1 VADALDYAHRH
12 GLVHRDIKPGNVLLS
27 GAHAYLCDFGVAHA
41 LRAAGDTEITETGM
55 VLGTPTYMSPEQ
67 ASAAGGID
75 GRSDIYSLGCVLYE
89 MLAGAPPFTCPTAP
103 AAFSGRLTQRP
114 APLRRMRPE
123 VPASVDMAVDRALQT
138 EPGDRFPTAAELRD
152 VLMGEPVRSPER
164 SAQLRSEA
172 RAHPTLAVTVA
183 VPEPPATATPGSPG
197 RRRVRTPLAAVMLGL
212 GFLIG
217 VGVLF
222 GWLRSHAS
230 EAAGGP
236 KRMAVLPFDNL
247 GDSADAYFADGVTD
261 AVRGKLAGVPGLQV
275 IASASANEY
284 KQTSKPP
291 QLIARELGVTYL
303 LVGKI
308 RWQKGEGRVNRVEVS
323 PELIDLT
330 NPGAPTTRW
339 QQPFDASLT
348 DVFQVQADIAGRVT
362 EALDVALGKSQRET
376 LGEPLTRN
384 VAAYDAYL
392 KGEEL
397 LKSGVDIATLRRAVA
412 EYEEAV
418 TLDSTFVAAWA
429 QLSRAHSFLYGA
441 GQIRA
446 AEAGQ
451 SRTAAERALA
461 LAPNRFEGHLALG
474 DYYSYIPGDN
484 VRASEQYALAQRTAP
499 NNAQVLAAAGASE
512 EGLGRWD
519 AAVAHF
525 RRALTLDPRAARTA
539 IGLARALLWLRRY
552 PEALQAE
559 DRALALTPASIAAL
573 EDRAMI
579 YLAQGDLAGARTVL
593 RAAPGEV
600 QPAALISFVAQTCDL
615 YWVLDEGQQRLLLRL
630 TPEAFDGN
638 RGTWGLA
645 LAGTY
650 ALRGDQEKVRAYAD
664 SARISLQEQLR
675 ATPGDAQLHVL
686 LGTALAYLGRRDEA
700 VSEGRRA
707 IALLP
712 VSKDAFTGA
721 YVQHQLTR
729 IYLLVGEPER
739 ALDQLEPLLTIPY
752 YISPGWLRIDPT
764 FAPLHGNPR
773 FERLINSS

>member
-1 VADALDYAHRH
+1 VQ
-12 GLVHRDIKPGNVLLS
+12 LS
-27 GAHAYLCDFGVAHA
+27 CL
-41 LRAAGDTEITETGM
+41 
-55 VLGTPTYMSPEQ
+55 
-67 ASAAGGID
+67 
-75 GRSDIYSLGCVLYE
+75 
-89 MLAGAPPFTCPTAP
+89 
-103 AAFSGRLTQRP
+103 
-114 APLRRMRPE
+114 
-123 VPASVDMAVDRALQT
+123 
-138 EPGDRFPTAAELRD
+138 
-152 VLMGEPVRSPER
+152 
-164 SAQLRSEA
+164 
-172 RAHPTLAVTVA
+172 
-183 VPEPPATATPGSPG
+183 
-197 RRRVRTPLAAVMLGL
+197 
-212 GFLIG
+212 
-217 VGVLF
+217 
-222 GWLRSHAS
+222 
-230 EAAGGP
+230 
-236 KRMAVLPFDNL
+236 AVLPFENL

-261 AVRGKLAGVPGLQV
+261 AVRGKLASVPGLQV

-284 KQTSKPP
+284 KHTRKSP
-291 QLIARELGVTYL
+291 QLIARELVVTYL

-330 NPGAPTTRW
+330 DPGAPTTRW

-376 LGEPLTRN
+376 LGEPLTHN
-384 VAAYDAYL
+384 LAAYDAYL

-397 LKSGVDIATLRRAVA
+397 LKTGVDFETLRRAVA

-451 SRTAAERALA
+451 SRAAAERALA

-559 DRALALTPASIAAL
+559 DRALALTPASLAAL

-600 QPAALISFVAQTCDL
+600 QPAALIGFVAQTCDL

-700 VSEGRRA
+700 VSEGRQA

-721 YVQHQLTR
+721 YLQHQLAR
-729 IYLLVGEPER
+729 IYLLIGEPGL
-739 ALDQLEPLLTIPY
+739 ALDQLEPLLKIPY
-752 YISPGWLRIDPT
+752 CLSPG
-764 FAPLHGNPR
+764 
-773 FERLINSS
+773 

>member
-1 VADALDYAHRH
+1 MITGSLTSAFAPHYELERELGRGGMATVYLGRDLRHERFVAIKVLHPTIAAAVGTERFLREIRIAAHLQHPHILPVFDSGECAGRLWYAMPYVEGESLRDRLRREGPLPLGTALRVARHVAEALDYAHRH
-12 GLVHRDIKPGNVLLS
+12 GVVHRDIKPENILLAD
-27 GAHAYLCDFGVAHA
+27 GQAVVADFGIA
-41 LRAAGDTEITETGM
+41 RPIDTGDETGITLTGI
-55 VLGTPTYMSPEQ
+55 VIGTPAYVSPEQ
-67 ASAAGGID
+67 GAGSTRLD
-75 GRSDIYSLGCVLYE
+75 GRSDLYSLGCVLFE
-89 MLAGAPPFTCPTAP
+89 MLVGEPLFTGRTPHAVIEQRFLDPSPLLERIPSAVPAHVIAALARLLAQHREERFESGARLAAALADERMASQGTTPVEVSGPAPSVRRSARPVAAPEAP
-103 AAFSGRLTQRP
+103 A
-114 APLRRMRPE
+114 
-123 VPASVDMAVDRALQT
+123 
-138 EPGDRFPTAAELRD
+138 PG
-152 VLMGEPVRSPER
+152 M
-164 SAQLRSEA
+164 
-172 RAHPTLAVTVA
+172 
-183 VPEPPATATPGSPG
+183 PGSTG
-197 RRRVRTPLAAVMLGL
+197 RRRIRVPMAMMLLGL

-222 GWLRSHAS
+222 GWLQSHADQR
-230 EAAGGP
+230 EVGP
-236 KRMAVLPFDNL
+236 KRLAVLPFDNL

-275 IASASANEY
+275 IASASADEY
-284 KQTSKPP
+284 KHTRKSPR
-291 QLIARELGVTYL
+291 LIARELGVTYL

-308 RWQKGEGRVNRVEVS
+308 RWQKAGGRVNRVEVS
-323 PELIDLT
+323 PELIELT
-330 NPGAPTTRW
+330 DNGEATTRW

-362 EALDVALGKSQRET
+362 EALDVALGRSQRET

-397 LKSGVDIATLRRAVA
+397 LKSGVDIATLGRAVA

-429 QLSRAHSFLYGA
+429 QLSRAHSYLYGA

-446 AEAGQ
+446 SEAAQ
-451 SRTAAERALA
+451 SRAAAERALA

-474 DYYSYIPGDN
+474 DYYSYIQGDN

-519 AAVAHF
+519 AAVGHF

-559 DRALALTPASIAAL
+559 EHALALTPASLAAL

-579 YLAQGDLAGARTVL
+579 YLAQGDLAGARNML
-593 RAAPGEV
+593 RAAPREV
-600 QPAALISFVAQTCDL
+600 QPAALIGFVAQTCDL
-615 YWVLDEGQQRLLLRL
+615 YWVLDEGQQRLLLGL

-650 ALRGDQEKVRAYAD
+650 ALRG
-664 SARISLQEQLR
+664 
-675 ATPGDAQLHVL
+675 
-686 LGTALAYLGRRDEA
+686 
-700 VSEGRRA
+700 
-707 IALLP
+707 
-712 VSKDAFTGA
+712 
-721 YVQHQLTR
+721 
-729 IYLLVGEPER
+729 
-739 ALDQLEPLLTIPY
+739 
-752 YISPGWLRIDPT
+752 
-764 FAPLHGNPR
+764 
-773 FERLINSS
+773 